1 MSDRYRR
8 FVAGRLGS
16 DRWPT
21 TGGTPEEWYRE
32 RLHIR
37 ALVDE
42 MSEADRQ
49 LKAAP
54 LHDSESIER
63 FHAAFQAL
71 YSPAWERIVRGL
83 QHGEKWAIEPAIVF
97 LEAKPFCF
105 RSGYATEDLCVYL
118 SRIPLTA
125 NQRNRL
131 RRLVPAALADPR
143 RQGREKHRWLR
154 LAESL

>member
-1 MSDRYRR
+1 M
-8 FVAGRLGS
+8 AGRPGS

-32 RLHIR
+32 RLHVR

-54 LHDSESIER
+54 LHDPESIAR
-63 FHAAFQAL
+63 VQAAFQAL
-71 YSPAWERIVRGL
+71 YSPAWERIVRAL
-83 QHGEKWAIEPAIVF
+83 QQGEKWAIEPAIVF

-118 SRIPLTA
+118 SRIPLA
-125 NQRNRL
+125 PNQQKRL
-131 RRLVPAALADPR
+131 RRLVPVAIADPR

-154 LAESL
+154 LAAAL